1 MDGIIERPKQPEH
14 QFRTIHQFRDY
25 HGVCCDLCSV
35 EISCLAGREGTK
47 SHRSSFAM
55 HESGKRHK
63 VAYSE
68 YLEEWQCYRRDVEI
82 YSRFAVA
89 GQRALWSEQ
98 KWLAASKITCHV
110 PWQKELK
117 SSLFDFEHSEH
128 GGINSSKF
136 NQVAESVDKSERL
149 ALVLLAFI
157 RGRVTHSGEI
167 SLFDVRR
174 PDFVFGS
181 TRPWAQEFFRL
192 ISMEGHIISNRL
204 QAFL

>member
-98 KWLAASKITCHV
+98 KWLAASKSLATFHGRRNLKV
-110 PWQKELK
+110 PSSISSTANMEASIRVNSIKLLNQLTRVSDWPWCSWPSSEGESHTAEKYRCLMSDVQILSSGRPALGLK
-117 SSLFDFEHSEH
+117 
-128 GGINSSKF
+128 N
-136 NQVAESVDKSERL
+136 
-149 ALVLLAFI
+149 
-157 RGRVTHSGEI
+157 
-167 SLFDVRR
+167 
-174 PDFVFGS
+174 
-181 TRPWAQEFFRL
+181 
-192 ISMEGHIISNRL
+192 
-204 QAFL
+204 FLG